1 MAYVLGISSYYH
13 DSAAALLRDGEI
25 ISAVQE
31 ERFSRIKHDAR
42 FPAKSITYIL
52 KEYKLSLSDIDYI
65 AFYDKPFLKFERIL
79 ETYIENWPRG
89 FSSFKHSIAIW
100 IKEKLFLKNLL
111 VKELKKVDPGCKL
124 KNDIFFSEHHVSHA
138 ASAFFPSPFQES
150 VILTLDGVGEWTTLS
165 VATGK
170 GNKLNIIKEIDF
182 PNSLGLFYSSFT
194 QYLGFK
200 VNSGE
205 HKVMGLAPYGK
216 PIYEK
221 LIFDNLIDL
230 NQDGS
235 FLINQN
241 YFDYST
247 GLSMINKKFIQ
258 LFKNDIRDPGDELTQ
273 FHMDIAASIQSVLEK
288 VVLTITNNLYDK
300 FKMDNLCMA
309 GGVALNCVVN
319 GKIKEQSK
327 FKNIWIQPAS
337 GDAGGALGCALA
349 LWHMEFEKE
358 RTPDRKDLMQGGY
371 LGPEFSNE
379 EIKEFFDRVGAEYE
393 FLTNDNLVS
402 KTADSILKNLAVG
415 WFQGR
420 MEFGPRALG
429 NRSILGNPKSDKM
442 QKVLNLK
449 VKFRESFRP
458 FAPSVLKED
467 SNEWF
472 EMNYESPYMLFV
484 SNVNKNRIINIDYKK
499 DSLFGIERL
508 NVPRSTIPAVT
519 HVDYSARIQTVT
531 KETNSIFYDLI
542 RKLKDVNDC
551 PVVINTSFNVRG
563 EPIVCT
569 PEDAFNCFMGTNIDI
584 LVIGN
589 YFLSKA
595 NQRPELKKDYKGK
608 YELD

>member
-1 MAYVLGISSYYH
+1 
-13 DSAAALLRDGEI
+13 
-25 ISAVQE
+25 
-31 ERFSRIKHDAR
+31 
-42 FPAKSITYIL
+42 
-52 KEYKLSLSDIDYI
+52 
-65 AFYDKPFLKFERIL
+65 
-79 ETYIENWPRG
+79 
-89 FSSFKHSIAIW
+89 
-100 IKEKLFLKNLL
+100 
-111 VKELKKVDPGCKL
+111 
-124 KNDIFFSEHHVSHA
+124 
-138 ASAFFPSPFQES
+138 
-150 VILTLDGVGEWTTLS
+150 
-165 VATGK
+165 
-170 GNKLNIIKEIDF
+170 
-182 PNSLGLFYSSFT
+182 
-194 QYLGFK
+194 
-200 VNSGE
+200 
-205 HKVMGLAPYGK
+205 MGLAPYGQ

-230 NQDGS
+230 NKDGS

-258 LFKNDIRDPGDELTQ
+258 LFKNDTRDPEDELTQ

-288 VVLTITNNLYDK
+288 VVLTITNNLHDE
-300 FKMDNLCMA
+300 FKINNLCMA

-358 RTPDRKDLMQGGY
+358 RVPDRKDLMQGSY

-379 EIKEFFDRVGAEYE
+379 EIKEFFDRVGADYE

-484 SNVNKNRIINIDYKK
+484 SNVNKNRIINIDDKK
-499 DSLFGIERL
+499 DSLLGIERL
-508 NVPRSTIPAVT
+508 NVSRSTIPAVT

-589 YFLSKA
+589 YFLSKT

>member
-1 MAYVLGISSYYH
+1 
-13 DSAAALLRDGEI
+13 
-25 ISAVQE
+25 
-31 ERFSRIKHDAR
+31 
-42 FPAKSITYIL
+42 
-52 KEYKLSLSDIDYI
+52 
-65 AFYDKPFLKFERIL
+65 
-79 ETYIENWPRG
+79 
-89 FSSFKHSIAIW
+89 
-100 IKEKLFLKNLL
+100 
-111 VKELKKVDPGCKL
+111 
-124 KNDIFFSEHHVSHA
+124 
-138 ASAFFPSPFQES
+138 
-150 VILTLDGVGEWTTLS
+150 
-165 VATGK
+165 
-170 GNKLNIIKEIDF
+170 
-182 PNSLGLFYSSFT
+182 
-194 QYLGFK
+194 
-200 VNSGE
+200 
-205 HKVMGLAPYGK
+205 MGLAPYGK

-235 FLINQN
+235 FLINMK
-241 YFDYST
+241 YFDYAT
-247 GLSMINKKFIQ
+247 GLKMINKNFSN
-258 LFKNDIRDPGDELTQ
+258 LFGKPARNPKTDKITQ

-288 VVLTITNNLYDK
+288 VVLNITNNLYDK

-358 RTPDRKDLMQGGY
+358 RTPDRKDLMQGSY

-415 WFQGR
+415 WFLGR

-484 SNVNKNRIINIDYKK
+484 SNVNKNRIIDIDYKK

-608 YELD
+608 YVLD

>member
-1 MAYVLGISSYYH
+1 
-13 DSAAALLRDGEI
+13 
-25 ISAVQE
+25 
-31 ERFSRIKHDAR
+31 
-42 FPAKSITYIL
+42 
-52 KEYKLSLSDIDYI
+52 
-65 AFYDKPFLKFERIL
+65 
-79 ETYIENWPRG
+79 
-89 FSSFKHSIAIW
+89 
-100 IKEKLFLKNLL
+100 
-111 VKELKKVDPGCKL
+111 
-124 KNDIFFSEHHVSHA
+124 
-138 ASAFFPSPFQES
+138 
-150 VILTLDGVGEWTTLS
+150 
-165 VATGK
+165 
-170 GNKLNIIKEIDF
+170 
-182 PNSLGLFYSSFT
+182 
-194 QYLGFK
+194 
-200 VNSGE
+200 
-205 HKVMGLAPYGK
+205 
-216 PIYEK
+216 
-221 LIFDNLIDL
+221 
-230 NQDGS
+230 
-235 FLINQN
+235 
-241 YFDYST
+241 
-247 GLSMINKKFIQ
+247 
-258 LFKNDIRDPGDELTQ
+258 
-273 FHMDIAASIQSVLEK
+273 
-288 VVLTITNNLYDK
+288 
-300 FKMDNLCMA
+300 MA

-358 RTPDRKDLMQGGY
+358 RTPDRKDLMQGSY

-484 SNVNKNRIINIDYKK
+484 SNVNKNRIIDIDYKK
-499 DSLFGIERL
+499 YSLFGIERL
-508 NVPRSTIPAVT
+508 NVQRSTIPAVT